1 MAIQSK
7 RRNPDNLESH
17 SSIALSLL
25 IFEVFVQIQQ
35 NVNLSLNQVLLKF
48 LIYVKGTW
56 MTQVIAVFFFC
67 KRLSSFNL
75 KGFCCSYTCS
85 SSLCESTTSC
95 CTGLITI
102 KICEF
107 LFKFLS
113 GFTSF
118 CIFLLFPLSITLF
131 VFMYSFSR

>member
-1 MAIQSK
+1 MAISSK

-56 MTQVIAVFFFC
+56 MTQVIAVFFC
-67 KRLSSFNL
+67 KGLSSFNL

-85 SSLCESTTSC
+85 SSLCESATSC
-95 CTGLITI
+95 CTRLITI
-102 KICEF
+102 KLGEF

-118 CIFLLFPLSITLF
+118 RIFLLFPLSITLF

>member
-1 MAIQSK
+1 MAISSK

-56 MTQVIAVFFFC
+56 MTQVIGVFFC
-67 KRLSSFNL
+67 KGLSSFNL

-85 SSLCESTTSC
+85 SSLCESTISC
-95 CTGLITI
+95 CTRLITI
-102 KICEF
+102 KLCEF

-118 CIFLLFPLSITLF
+118 RIFLLFPLSITLF